1 MDQIAFSLQS
11 VPKKNS
17 AVVQPEL
24 NIPHLWWGFAK
35 KQKKSSTKNT
45 ELYTQQVQALS
56 DTDSNLWLQHSI

>member
-11 VPKKNS
+11 VPKKKLSSGS
-17 AVVQPEL
+17 ARAEHPSSVVRL
-24 NIPHLWWGFAK
+24 CK
-35 KQKKSSTKNT
+35 KTKKSSTKNT